1 MEGKEEEQS
10 KPVGPG
16 RNWMKLGVLGLAAI
30 PFAVKVAY
38 LMKAWVT
45 SPVDRINIGL
55 YGSLSLLFVSI
66 AVAAK
71 WHWRFLTGNSSTTMK
86 YSRSLRIAAIPLV
99 LYMIGVIWSI
109 NALQLIASVGFLW
122 AIAWALYGRESGF
135 LLAPAAVCAVLA
147 VPGSVYWISRA
158 GQAFTGET
166 TAAFAPVF
174 AADSQEGYLGR
185 EIEPD
190 DAFLRFFRTGEA
202 HQFAYANA
210 SNAVSVLSVKVGKD
224 VHEIHPA
231 THCLRSGG
239 WFVESDGQRRVELP
253 GRTAPFQVTEAIVQ
267 KGGVRALVWIW
278 YSTDKRSV
286 GSFLRFRQLYSRN
299 EAWHGFQV
307 MTSLG
312 LEDQSLVRKRQELAA
327 FLARGKGAS
336 HFN

>member
-1 MEGKEEEQS
+1 MAVEDKSEN
-10 KPVGPG
+10 VGPS
-16 RNWMKLGVLGLAAI
+16 RNWMKLGVLALAAI

-71 WHWRFLTGNSSTTMK
+71 WHWRFQTGNSSTTVK
-86 YSRSLRIAAIPLV
+86 YSRSLRIAVIPLV
-99 LYMIGVIWSI
+99 LYVIGVIWSI

-135 LLAPAAVCAVLA
+135 LLAPAAICAVLA
-147 VPGSVYWISRA
+147 VPGSIYWISRA

-166 TAAFAPVF
+166 AAAFAPVF

-190 DAFLRFFRTGEA
+190 DAFQRFFRTGEA
-202 HQFAYANA
+202 HQFAYANV

-239 WFVESDGQRRVELP
+239 WFLP
-253 GRTAPFQVTEAIVQ
+253 APWQN
-267 KGGVRALVWIW
+267 
-278 YSTDKRSV
+278 V
-286 GSFLRFRQLYSRN
+286 GFP
-299 EAWHGFQV
+299 
-307 MTSLG
+307 
-312 LEDQSLVRKRQELAA
+312 
-327 FLARGKGAS
+327 
-336 HFN
+336 

>member
-1 MEGKEEEQS
+1 M
-10 KPVGPG
+10 G

-71 WHWRFLTGNSSTTMK
+71 WHWRFITGNSSTTMK
-86 YSRSLRIAAIPLV
+86 YSRSLRIAIIPLV
-99 LYMIGVIWSI
+99 LYVIGLIWSI

-135 LLAPAAVCAVLA
+135 LLAPAAICAVLA
-147 VPGSVYWISRA
+147 VPGSIYWISRA
-158 GQAFTGET
+158 SQAFTGET
-166 TAAFAPVF
+166 AAAFAPVF
-174 AADSQEGYLGR
+174 SPDSQEGYLGR

-202 HQFAYANA
+202 HQFAYANP

-253 GRTAPFQVTEAIVQ
+253 GRTGPLQVTEAIVQ
-267 KGGVRALVWIW
+267 RGGVRALVWIW
-278 YSTDKRSV
+278 YSTDKMSV
-286 GSFLRFRQLYSRN
+286 GSFLRFRQFYSRK

-307 MTSLG
+307 MTSLD
-312 LEDQSLVRKRQELAA
+312 LDNKTLDRKRQALAT
-327 FLARGKGAS
+327 FLAKGS
-336 HFN
+336 GSGLVN